1 MRAFL
6 LVLAVAACT
15 PEIVS
20 GSYLCGPNASCP
32 DDQAC
37 NGPDNVCVTA
47 SAQPFSC
54 EPELMTEPD
63 DTTDKAFS
71 LGQLDCV
78 SVASVLDSCMDENE
92 AADWVAFSTR
102 ESCVGLTADVRI
114 TFPTAFE
121 ELGLELWDL
130 DANERVAVDLPCTFS
145 GDSGEELRCLKAP
158 LVSGARYAVQVL
170 PTGDGACEGRC
181 AYNRYT
187 LRMQLSE
194 AR

>member
-1 MRAFL
+1 MRAL
-6 LVLAVAACT
+6 LFVLSIAACT

-32 DDQAC
+32 DDQVC

-47 SAQPFSC
+47 SALPFSC
-54 EPELMTEPD
+54 EPELATEPD

-71 LGQLDCV
+71 LGPIDCV
-78 SVASVLDSCMDENE
+78 SVASVLDSCMDESDP
-92 AADWVAFSTR
+92 ADWVAFSTR

-130 DANERVAVDLPCTFS
+130 DLNERVAVDVPCTA
-145 GDSGEELRCLKAP
+145 GDNGVELRCLRAP
-158 LVSGARYAVQVL
+158 LRSSTRYAVQVL
-170 PTGDGACEGRC
+170 PTGDGACDGSC
-181 AYNRYT
+181 AFNRYT
-187 LRMQLSE
+187 FRMQLSE